1 MRKLLIVSAVF
12 AGLAGT
18 AVAAPVPPGPVGTN
32 PAMVQSVAWHRDW
45 HHDRRAERD
54 WHRRE
59 ARNYER
65 HHYYR

>member
-18 AVAAPVPPGPVGTN
+18 AVAAPVSAETH
-32 PAMVQSVAWHRDW
+32 PAVVQTVAWHRDW